1 MNPTSDDPTCLL
13 SDQGQWTEPW
23 GSSENG
29 ESCEKCGG
37 SGRSRHECWSCLLTG
52 ARPECPVCSGAV
64 RWEDECPVCRGTG
77 QVDGERRHGVSVFPT
92 IEGLYRYMLAS
103 DADVDD
109 CLILEIDADP
119 AGDVD
124 FDADQG
130 PMLVIPQKIL
140 GCAAVD
146 HELARRMQERIGSER
161 T

>member
-1 MNPTSDDPTCLL
+1 M
-13 SDQGQWTEPW
+13 
-23 GSSENG
+23 
-29 ESCEKCGG
+29 
-37 SGRSRHECWSCLLTG
+37 
-52 ARPECPVCSGAV
+52 

-103 DADVDD
+103 DAEVDD
-109 CLILEIDADP
+109 CLILEIDVDP

-140 GCAAVD
+140 SCAAVD